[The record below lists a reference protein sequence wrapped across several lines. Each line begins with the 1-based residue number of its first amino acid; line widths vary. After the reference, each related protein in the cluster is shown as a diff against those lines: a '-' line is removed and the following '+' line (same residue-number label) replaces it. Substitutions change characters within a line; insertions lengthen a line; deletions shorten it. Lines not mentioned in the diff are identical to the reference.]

1 MAEENEEEKDFD
13 LKIPPGTPEDII
25 AATIEKFNLKLVYP
39 SEPKKSPYYLALRGK
54 KEILIQAHDF
64 MRDML
69 EKRVKKFEEEASGKK

>member
-1 MAEENEEEKDFD
+1 MAEENEKEKDFD

-39 SEPKKSPYYLALRGK
+39 SDPQKSPYYLALRGK
-54 KEILIQAHDF
+54 KEILIEAHDF

-69 EKRVKKFEEEASGKK
+69 EKRVKKFEDESSGKK